1 MSNKT
6 RARAPLSYRRAL
18 AFVVPICVF
27 SLFLAAAVISVAN
40 DIYAFVKAD
49 NEIEISVTSS
59 LDASEFATLL
69 GKRGVVKNPFAFEL
83 YLRSKGRDGEIPY
96 LRGQWTL
103 NSNMSY
109 RDIIL
114 EIF

>member
-1 MSNKT
+1 MSNNNC
-6 RARAPLSYRRAL
+6 ACAPLSYRCAL
-18 AFVVPICVF
+18 VFVVPICVL

-49 NEIEISVTSS
+49 NEIEISVTES
-59 LDASEFATLL
+59 LDASQFAILL
-69 GKRGVVKNPFAFEL
+69 GKHGVVKNPFAFEL
-83 YLRSKGRDGEIPY
+83 YLRSKGRDNEIPY
-96 LRGQWTL
+96 LRGEWML

>member
-1 MSNKT
+1 MSQ
-6 RARAPLSYRRAL
+6 APMSYRRAL
-18 AFVVPICVF
+18 GFVVPICVL

-40 DIYAFVKAD
+40 DMYAFVKPCE
-49 NEIEISVTSS
+49 EITVCVDSEMDT
-59 LDASEFATLL
+59 AEFAVLL

-83 YLRSKGRDGEIPY
+83 YLRSKGKDSEIPY
-96 LRGQWTL
+96 LRGEWTL